1 MHEERNETNGP
12 ERSKNI
18 TGNSTLWLASIHLQR
33 VVEFEV
39 ATDTESATS
48 EKLVK
53 GHHRISSSSNHRV
66 SQLCYC
72 LDMAGHRVLRRA
84 NSEHLMTASGVA
96 KRNSTRSALLILGA
110 LTLAS
115 CGGASSSQGS
125 QATNALANTSSSSS
139 KSGSISQTVDSSL
152 FNLTRLSSLTNYSYV
167 YTALNQG
174 YTFKRIGRVHSLTD
188 WSVTSTSPAVTI
200 YDIDGHGYSVVGTIR
215 STDQFKTPEGTTHL
229 AGEVVWAGALIDDT
243 HIAQV
248 RINEGGSC
256 RVAGVLGTEVTVRSP
271 LAARSIFGLNVH
283 ACIDKSSGALLS
295 ISQGV
300 VSDSA
305 PTAAGLKGSREQ
317 WAVTAV
323 GGVGPIH
330 LPPSSPA
337 SPSTSTVS
345 SGAVQPAIPS
355 SFPAALPTP
364 PGTLKSAVA
373 VSPSKWFLLLS
384 ESVGN
389 ASQHYV
395 RTLEGRGFHVT
406 SATNASAISVVT
418 LSDATYSVEIE
429 QTPGIGGSGSVA
441 TLAVTITTGS

>member
-1 MHEERNETNGP
+1 MP
-12 ERSKNI
+12 
-18 TGNSTLWLASIHLQR
+18 
-33 VVEFEV
+33 
-39 ATDTESATS
+39 
-48 EKLVK
+48 
-53 GHHRISSSSNHRV
+53 
-66 SQLCYC
+66 
-72 LDMAGHRVLRRA
+72 GHRLLRRA
-84 NSEHLMTASGVA
+84 SSEQRRVERRIRE
-96 KRNSTRSALLILGA
+96 RNATRPTLLILGA
-110 LTLAS
+110 ITLAS

-125 QATNALANTSSSSS
+125 QATNALANAASSSSN
-139 KSGSISQTVDSSL
+139 SGSTSQTAGSSL

-174 YTFKRIGRVHSLTD
+174 YTFKQIGRVHSLTD

-200 YDIDGHGYSVVGTIR
+200 YDVNGHGYSVVGTIR
-215 STDQFKTPEGTTHL
+215 STDQFKTPDGTTHL

-256 RVAGVLGTEVTVRSP
+256 QVAGVLGTEVTVRSP
-271 LAARSIFGLNVH
+271 LAARSIFGLDVH

-330 LPPSSPA
+330 LPPSSA
-337 SPSTSTVS
+337 AASTSTSTSSAS
-345 SGAVQPAIPS
+345 SGGAQPTIPS
-355 SFPAALPTP
+355 SFPPALPTP

-384 ESVGN
+384 ESVSN
-389 ASQHYV
+389 ASQRYV
-395 RTLEGRGFHVT
+395 RTLQGRGFHVT
-406 SATNASAISVVT
+406 SATNAPTVSVVSLT
-418 LSDATYSVEIE
+418 DTTYSVEIE
-429 QTPGIGGSGSVA
+429 QAPSIGGSGSVA
-441 TLAVTITTGS
+441 TLAVTVTTGS